1 MNHELPSLLR
11 YEDLQK
17 LFKVSRSSLARW
29 EAKSLFP
36 RRVVIGENSIGWRSD
51 QVKQWL
57 QERSHMEQECL
68 K

>member
-1 MNHELPSLLR
+1 MNHELPTLLR

-29 EAKSLFP
+29 ESRSLFP
-36 RRVVIGENSIGWRSD
+36 RRILIGENSIGWRSD

-57 QERSHMEQECL
+57 QERPHTKQEVQ